1 MLKVQ
6 QPSFSSLGV
15 GLSSTKEY
23 AMTQAEANPSKAGC
37 DEITVMFDG
46 SCPLCRREIALY
58 QSLDPLQPVVWRDI
72 SQENASLSQADQ
84 ARYMARFHVQL
95 DDGRQLS
102 GAAAFVKLWQVM
114 PGWRWLGAI
123 GRMPGV
129 TPILELAYRGFLH
142 LRPHLQRWARL
153 SETGH
158 K

>member
-1 MLKVQ
+1 MNILNLK
-6 QPSFSSLGV
+6 GND
-15 GLSSTKEY
+15 
-23 AMTQAEANPSKAGC
+23 MTIVPKQATMTGEHRLKTGSEFKA
-37 DEITVMFDG
+37 T
-46 SCPLCRREIALY
+46 
-58 QSLDPLQPVVWRDI
+58 
-72 SQENASLSQADQ
+72 
-84 ARYMARFHVQL
+84 L

-123 GRMPGV
+123 GQIPGV
-129 TPILELAYRGFLH
+129 TPGLELAYRGFLH